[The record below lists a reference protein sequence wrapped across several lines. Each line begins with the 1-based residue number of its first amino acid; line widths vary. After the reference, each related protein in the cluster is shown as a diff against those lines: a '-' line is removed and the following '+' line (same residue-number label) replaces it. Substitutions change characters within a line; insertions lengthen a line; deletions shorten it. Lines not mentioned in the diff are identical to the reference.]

1 MNILINCS
9 QVLLTTRN
17 VLIANLAV
25 TDLLLSTTAIPLT
38 LLDVIYK
45 YWPLGEDMV
54 RMNNVLLTHVS
65 HCRAG
70 CARLSDVFSAPQSS
84 SPAPASVS
92 LLWTDTGK
100 SLREG

>member
-1 MNILINCS
+1 MSILINGS

-54 RMNNVLLTHVS
+54 RMNVFLLTHVS
-65 HCRAG
+65 TLTAELAVQDYRMYSVHLSLPLQHQHLSHCSG
-70 CARLSDVFSAPQSS
+70 QIQ
-84 SPAPASVS
+84 VS
-92 LLWTDTGK
+92 H
-100 SLREG
+100 

>member
-1 MNILINCS
+1 MSILLNCS

-54 RMNNVLLTHVS
+54 RT
-65 HCRAG
+65 RIIYIG
-70 CARLSDVFSAPQSS
+70 
-84 SPAPASVS
+84 
-92 LLWTDTGK
+92 W
-100 SLREG
+100 

>member
-1 MNILINCS
+1 MSILLNCS

-54 RMNNVLLTHVS
+54 RIRDATKLKKRKEYRYLEEKAFLLEELFCTILTN
-65 HCRAG
+65 CI
-70 CARLSDVFSAPQSS
+70 LS
-84 SPAPASVS
+84 
-92 LLWTDTGK
+92 
-100 SLREG
+100 